1 MQNVQ
6 RSVAL
11 AWARPAA
18 AAVPGLL
25 AGLLLGVSL
34 WAMASGAA
42 AQPAD
47 GDYGRF
53 VFGPQP
59 GKAVAPWWPTSLSP
73 GGRPGATRGFRDG
86 DGGGAGG
93 FLAPAYPSGAGY
105 LVVSQADPGLALV
118 LGAGLSGADL
128 AQDPWPGH
136 LSPQPAPQGQLR
148 AGLSQQHGD
157 LSVFYGMT
165 WIGRELSGW
174 PSSRLL
180 GALHLQL
187 RF

>member
-6 RSVAL
+6 RPFAL
-11 AWARPAA
+11 AWSRL
-18 AAVPGLL
+18 AAVCASAPGHLT
-25 AGLLLGVSL
+25 GLLLGVSL

-59 GKAVAPWWPTSLSP
+59 AKAVAPWWPTGLSP
-73 GGRPGATRGFRDG
+73 GERPDVTRGYRGG
-86 DGGGAGG
+86 DDEGG
-93 FLAPAYPSGAGY
+93 FLTSADPSGAGY
-105 LVVSQADPGLALV
+105 LVVSQAEPDLALV
-118 LGAGLSGADL
+118 LGAGLSGADV
-128 AQDPWPGH
+128 AQDPWPGY

-165 WIGRELSGW
+165 WVGRELSGW